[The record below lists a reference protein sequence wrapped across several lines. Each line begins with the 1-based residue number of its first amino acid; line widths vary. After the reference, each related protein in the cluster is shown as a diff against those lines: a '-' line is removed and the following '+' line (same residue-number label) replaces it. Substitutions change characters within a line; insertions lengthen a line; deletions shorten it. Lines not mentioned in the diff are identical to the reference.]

1 MALSIAHAA
10 AGYLVYEATRPMGP
24 HRPGLLLGAAVLANG
39 PDFDFLPGLIVGNP
53 DLCHRG
59 VTHTLGATL
68 LVTAVAA
75 AAAWVVRRRWSAVRA
90 VAVFVGAAYGSHLLL
105 DFCTA
110 DAVPPHGAQFLWP
123 FSTEY
128 YLLPKPLLGELIIDR
143 TGRAA
148 FLASLV
154 SRAALVRWGTEMLL
168 LVGAVVGVHA
178 VRALRTA
185 LAATEAPL
193 GEES

>member
-10 AGYLVYEATRPMGP
+10 AGYLVYEATRPPGP
-24 HRPGLLLGAAVLANG
+24 HRPRLLFGAAVLANG
-39 PDFDFLPGLIVGNP
+39 PDFDFLPGIVAGNP

-59 VTHTLGATL
+59 ITHTLGATL

-75 AAAWVVRRRWSAVRA
+75 AAAWIARRRWSAVRA

-123 FSTEY
+123 FSNEY

-148 FLASLV
+148 FFESLF
-154 SRAALVRWGTEMLL
+154 SGAALVRWGTETLL
-168 LVGAVVGVHA
+168 LLGCVGFVHV
-178 VRALRTA
+178 VRALR
-185 LAATEAPL
+185 AAVGAAPAPL